1 MRKATSIVI
10 AFVVLSAICAA
21 SVGAL
26 AAEAEAEAGSAANGV
41 VNINTATVA
50 ELVLLPGVG
59 PSKAEAIVKYRAEKP
74 FKQVDQI
81 MRVKG
86 IGKKSFQ
93 SMKPYL
99 ALEGPTTLKS
109 KVKLSK

>member
-1 MRKATSIVI
+1 MKKVTNVVI
-10 AFVVLSAICAA
+10 AFVVLSAISAMGI
-21 SVGAL
+21 GAL
-26 AAEAEAEAGSAANGV
+26 AADSEGSAAAGAV
-41 VNINTATVA
+41 VNINTATAA
-50 ELVLLPGVG
+50 ELSLLPGVG
-59 PSKAEAIVKYRAEKP
+59 PSKAEAIVKYRAANP

-99 ALEGPTTLKS
+99 TVEGPTTLKA

>member
-1 MRKATSIVI
+1 MKKANSTVI
-10 AFVVLSAICAA
+10 AFVILSALCAA
-21 SVGAL
+21 SASAA
-26 AAEAEAEAGSAANGV
+26 AAETGTSGSADAV
-41 VNINTATVA
+41 VNINTATA
-50 ELVLLPGVG
+50 TELALLPGVG
-59 PSKAEAIVKYRAEKP
+59 PSKAEAIVKYRAANP

-99 ALEGPTTLKS
+99 AVEGPTTLKT
-109 KVKLSK
+109 KVKISK

>member
-1 MRKATSIVI
+1 MKKANSIVI

-21 SVGAL
+21 GGGAL
-26 AAEAEAEAGSAANGV
+26 AAEAGSAANAV

-50 ELVLLPGVG
+50 ELSLLPGVG

-99 ALEGPTTLKS
+99 AIEGPTTLKS

>member
-1 MRKATSIVI
+1 MRKTFQNTI
-10 AFVVLSAICAA
+10 AFVILSAACALSA
-21 SVGAL
+21 QAL
-26 AAEAEAEAGSAANGV
+26 AAESDEAPASAGV
-41 VNINTATVA
+41 VNINTATA
-50 ELVLLPGVG
+50 SELALLPGVG
-59 PSKAEAIVKYRAEKP
+59 PSKAEAIVKYRANSP

-99 ALEGPTTLKS
+99 SLEGPTTLKS
-109 KVKLSK
+109 KVKASR

>member
-1 MRKATSIVI
+1 MKKVTSTVI
-10 AFVVLSAICAA
+10 AFVILSAICAA
-21 SVGAL
+21 STGAL
-26 AAEAEAEAGSAANGV
+26 AADTGSAANPV
-41 VNINTATVA
+41 VNINTATAA
-50 ELVLLPGVG
+50 ELALLPGVG
-59 PSKAEAIVKYRAEKP
+59 PSKAEAIVKYRAASP

-99 ALEGPTTLKS
+99 TIEGPTTLKS

>member
-1 MRKATSIVI
+1 MKKATSIVI
-10 AFVVLSAICAA
+10 AFVVLTAVCAA
-21 SVGAL
+21 SGGAL
-26 AAEAEAEAGSAANGV
+26 AADAEAGSAGAV
-41 VNINTATVA
+41 VNINTATA
-50 ELVLLPGVG
+50 SELALLPGVG
-59 PSKAEAIVKYRAEKP
+59 PSKAEAIVKYRAASP

-99 ALEGPTTLKS
+99 TVDGPTTLKS

>member
-1 MRKATSIVI
+1 MKKTISTVI

-21 SVGAL
+21 STGAL
-26 AAEAEAEAGSAANGV
+26 AADGDAGSASNAV
-41 VNINTATVA
+41 VNINTATAA
-50 ELVLLPGVG
+50 ELALLPGVG
-59 PSKAEAIVKYRAEKP
+59 PSKAEAIVKYRAANP

-86 IGKKSFQ
+86 IGKKGFQ

-99 ALEGPTTLKS
+99 TLEGATTLKA
-109 KVKLSK
+109 KVKTSK

>member
-1 MRKATSIVI
+1 MKKATNIVI
-10 AFVVLSAICAA
+10 AFVVLSAIGVM
-21 SVGAL
+21 STGAL
-26 AAEAEAEAGSAANGV
+26 AADTEGSTAASAV
-41 VNINTATVA
+41 VNINSATAA
-50 ELVLLPGVG
+50 ELSLLPGVG
-59 PSKAEAIVKYRAEKP
+59 PSKAEAIVKYRAANP

-99 ALEGPTTLKS
+99 TVEGPTTLKA

>member
-1 MRKATSIVI
+1 MKKATSTVI
-10 AFVVLSAICAA
+10 AFVIMSAISAA
-21 SVGAL
+21 SAGAL
-26 AAEAEAEAGSAANGV
+26 AAETGAAGGSNAV
-41 VNINTATVA
+41 VNINTATAA
-50 ELVLLPGVG
+50 ELALLPGVG
-59 PSKAEAIVKYRAEKP
+59 PSKAEAIVKYRAASP

-99 ALEGPTTLKS
+99 TVEGPTTLKA
-109 KVKLSK
+109 KVKASK

>member
-1 MRKATSIVI
+1 MKNATSTVI
-10 AFVVLSAICAA
+10 AFVVLSAISAA
-21 SVGAL
+21 SAGAF
-26 AAEAEAEAGSAANGV
+26 AAETGGASNAV
-41 VNINTATVA
+41 VNINTATVS
-50 ELVLLPGVG
+50 ELAMLPGVG
-59 PSKAEAIVKYRAEKP
+59 PSKAEAIVKYRAANP

-99 ALEGPTTLKS
+99 TVEGPTTLKT
-109 KVKLSK
+109 KVKVSK